1 MKLINRLT
9 LWYLAITT
17 FVLLAS
23 GIIVF
28 YRVQAEIENEVQT
41 RLKRDIDYTV
51 QLLGDGLSVDSV
63 QGNQIEIKEISVTAA
78 IIPLTVT
85 DSMGVYSPYRRALD
99 RKFTVAS
106 SHKINGKHYYIS
118 AYNFIAEP
126 DEILEG
132 IIASLTVTLLI
143 LLLFVAITSRQMSKQ
158 ILSNFN
164 RTLKT
169 IQGFDLKQKN
179 RIKLAETRTYEFK
192 ELNQFLEKM
201 TNRALDDYRS
211 LKEFSENA
219 SHELQTPLAIIR
231 GKLEL
236 LLETHINEKQASLI
250 EGIQNAVQKLSS
262 INQSLVLLTK
272 LENQE
277 YPVKEKMDVST
288 FVRRSIDS
296 FRELIEM
303 KSISLTTEI
312 NPDIHLNLNPFVA
325 DILLTNLLGNAIRH
339 NFMNGSIE
347 VVLTSS
353 GLSVKNTGDP
363 PKVNTQELFKRFKK
377 DKQSS
382 ESTGLGLAIV
392 KQICDLNNFKVAYE
406 FAKGFHVLKIDFPT
420 NKKTSNSPQ
429 SVS

>member
-9 LWYLAITT
+9 IWYLAITT

-23 GIIVF
+23 GLIVF
-28 YRVQAEIENEVQT
+28 YRVQAEIENEVKT
-41 RLKRDIDYTV
+41 RLKRDIDHAA
-51 QLLGDGLSVDSV
+51 QLISEGLPIDSV
-63 QGNQIEIKEISVTAA
+63 RGNQLDIKELDHNAA
-78 IIPLTVT
+78 LIPLQVT
-85 DSMGVYSPYRRALD
+85 DSMGFYSLYRRALD

-106 SHKINGKHYYIS
+106 SHKIQGKHYYIS

-132 IIASLTVTLLI
+132 IIASLAVTLLI
-143 LLLFVAITSRQMSKQ
+143 LLLFVALASRQMSRL

-169 IQGFDLKQKN
+169 IQSFNLKQKN
-179 RIKLAETRTYEFK
+179 RIKLTHTRTYEFK

-201 TNRALDDYRS
+201 TNKALDDYRS

-236 LLETHINEKQASLI
+236 LMETRIDEKQASLI
-250 EGIQNAVQKLSS
+250 EGIQNAVQKLSAV
-262 INQSLVLLTK
+262 NQSLILLTK

-277 YPVKEKMDVST
+277 YPVKEKMNFSH
-288 FVRRSIDS
+288 FVKGEIES

-303 KSISLTTEI
+303 KSLSLTTKIE
-312 NPDIHLNLNPFVA
+312 PEVYLNLNPVLA
-325 DILLTNLLGNAIRH
+325 DILFTNLFTNAIRH
-339 NFMNGSIE
+339 NLMNGSID
-347 VVLTSS
+347 VTLSSYGLT
-353 GLSVKNTGDP
+353 VKNTGDP
-363 PKVNTQELFKRFKK
+363 PKVATQELFKRFKK

-392 KQICDLNNFKVAYE
+392 KQICDLNNFIAGYE
-406 FAKGFHVLKIDFPT
+406 Y
-420 NKKTSNSPQ
+420 TSGLHELSIRF
-429 SVS
+429 SH

>member
-9 LWYLAITT
+9 IWYLAITT

-23 GIIVF
+23 GLIVF
-28 YRVQAEIENEVQT
+28 YRVQAEIENEVKT
-41 RLKRDIDYTV
+41 RLKRDIDHAA
-51 QLLGDGLSVDSV
+51 QLISEGLPIDSV
-63 QGNQIEIKEISVTAA
+63 RGNQLDIKELDHNAA
-78 IIPLTVT
+78 LIPLQVT
-85 DSMGVYSPYRRALD
+85 DSMGFYSLYRRALD

-106 SHKINGKHYYIS
+106 SHKIQGKHYYIS

-132 IIASLTVTLLI
+132 IIASLAVTLLI
-143 LLLFVAITSRQMSKQ
+143 LLLFVALASRQMSRL

-169 IQGFDLKQKN
+169 IQGFNLKQKN
-179 RIKLAETRTYEFK
+179 RIKLTHTRTYEFK

-201 TNRALDDYRS
+201 TNKALDDYRS

-236 LLETHINEKQASLI
+236 LMETRIDEKQASLI
-250 EGIQNAVQKLSS
+250 EGIQNAVQKLSAV
-262 INQSLVLLTK
+262 NQSLILLTK

-277 YPVKEKMDVST
+277 YPVKEKMNFSH
-288 FVRRSIDS
+288 FVKGEIES

-303 KSISLTTEI
+303 KSLSLTTKIE
-312 NPDIHLNLNPFVA
+312 PEVYLNLNPVLA
-325 DILLTNLLGNAIRH
+325 DILFTNLFTNAIRH
-339 NFMNGSIE
+339 NLMNGSID
-347 VVLTSS
+347 VTLSSYGLT
-353 GLSVKNTGDP
+353 VKNTGDP
-363 PKVNTQELFKRFKK
+363 PKVATQELFKRFKK

-392 KQICDLNNFKVAYE
+392 KQICDLNNFIAGYE
-406 FAKGFHVLKIDFPT
+406 Y
-420 NKKTSNSPQ
+420 TSGLHELSIRF
-429 SVS
+429 

>member
-1 MKLINRLT
+1 MKLLNRLT
-9 LWYLAITT
+9 IWYLAITT

-23 GIIVF
+23 GLIVF
-28 YRVQAEIENEVQT
+28 YRVQAEIEHEVKT
-41 RLKRDIDYTV
+41 RLKRDIDHAA
-51 QLLGDGLSVDSV
+51 QLITDGLQVDSV
-63 QGNQIEIKEISVTAA
+63 QGDQIEIKEVPYDAA
-78 IIPLTVT
+78 LVPLQVT
-85 DSMGVYSPYRRALD
+85 DSMGFYSLYRRALD

-106 SHKINGKHYYIS
+106 SYKINGKHYHIS

-132 IIASLTVTLLI
+132 IIASLAVTLLI
-143 LLLFVAITSRQMSKQ
+143 LLLFVAVTSRQMSKQ

-179 RIKLAETRTYEFK
+179 RIKLGQTRTYEFK
-192 ELNQFLEKM
+192 ALNQFLEKM
-201 TNRALDDYRS
+201 TNKALDDYRS

-236 LLETHINEKQASLI
+236 LLETHIDEKQASLI

-262 INQSLVLLTK
+262 VNQSLILLTK

-277 YPVKEKMDVST
+277 YPVKEKMDFSN
-288 FVRRSIDS
+288 FIKRAIES

-303 KSISLTTEI
+303 KSIRLTTEI
-312 NPDIHLNLNPFVA
+312 EPNVHLNLNPVLA
-325 DILLTNLLGNAIRH
+325 DILLTNLLSNAIRH
-339 NFMNGSIE
+339 NSMNGSID
-347 VVLTSS
+347 VLLSSS
-353 GLSVKNTGDP
+353 GLSVKNTGEP
-363 PKVNTQELFKRFKK
+363 PRVNTQELFKRFKK

-382 ESTGLGLAIV
+382 DSTGLGLAIV
-392 KQICDLNNFKVAYE
+392 KQICDLNNFKIGYE
-406 FAKGFHVLKIDFPT
+406 YISGHHELNIIFLPHK
-420 NKKTSNSPQ
+420 
-429 SVS
+429 

>member
-9 LWYLAITT
+9 IWYLAITT

-23 GIIVF
+23 GLIVF
-28 YRVQAEIENEVQT
+28 YRVQAEIENEVKT
-41 RLKRDIDYTV
+41 RLKRDIDHAA
-51 QLLGDGLSVDSV
+51 QLISEGLPIDSV
-63 QGNQIEIKEISVTAA
+63 RGNQLDIKELDHNAA
-78 IIPLTVT
+78 LIPLQVT
-85 DSMGVYSPYRRALD
+85 DSMGFYSLYRRALD

-106 SHKINGKHYYIS
+106 SHKIQGKHYYIS

-132 IIASLTVTLLI
+132 IIASLAVTLLI
-143 LLLFVAITSRQMSKQ
+143 LLLFVALASRQMSRL

-169 IQGFDLKQKN
+169 IQGFNLKQKN
-179 RIKLAETRTYEFK
+179 RIKLAHTRTYEFK

-201 TNRALDDYRS
+201 TNKALDDYRS

-236 LLETHINEKQASLI
+236 LMETRIDEKQASLI
-250 EGIQNAVQKLSS
+250 EGIQNAVQKLSAV
-262 INQSLVLLTK
+262 NQSLILLTK

-277 YPVKEKMDVST
+277 YPVKEKMNFSH
-288 FVRRSIDS
+288 FVKGEIES

-303 KSISLTTEI
+303 KSLSLTTKIE
-312 NPDIHLNLNPFVA
+312 PEVYLNLNPVLA
-325 DILLTNLLGNAIRH
+325 DILFTNLFTNAIRH
-339 NFMNGSIE
+339 NLMNGSID
-347 VVLTSS
+347 VTLSSYGLT
-353 GLSVKNTGDP
+353 VKNTGDP
-363 PKVNTQELFKRFKK
+363 PKVATQELFKRFKK

-392 KQICDLNNFKVAYE
+392 KQICDLNNFIAGYE
-406 FAKGFHVLKIDFPT
+406 Y
-420 NKKTSNSPQ
+420 TSGLHELSIRF
-429 SVS
+429 SH

>member
-9 LWYLAITT
+9 IWYLAITT

-23 GIIVF
+23 GLIVF
-28 YRVQAEIENEVQT
+28 YRVQAEIENEVKT
-41 RLKRDIDYTV
+41 RLKRDIDHAA
-51 QLLGDGLSVDSV
+51 QLISEGLPIDSV
-63 QGNQIEIKEISVTAA
+63 RGNQLDIKELDHNAA
-78 IIPLTVT
+78 LIPLQVT
-85 DSMGVYSPYRRALD
+85 DSMGFYSLHRRALD

-106 SHKINGKHYYIS
+106 SHKIQGKHYYIS

-132 IIASLTVTLLI
+132 IIASLAVTLLI
-143 LLLFVAITSRQMSKQ
+143 LLLFVAVASRQMSRL

-164 RTLKT
+164 QTLKT
-169 IQGFDLKQKN
+169 IQGFNLKQKN
-179 RIKLAETRTYEFK
+179 RIKLAHTRTYEFK

-201 TNRALDDYRS
+201 TNKALDDYRS

-236 LLETHINEKQASLI
+236 LMETRIDEKQASLI
-250 EGIQNAVQKLSS
+250 EGIQNAVQKLSAV
-262 INQSLVLLTK
+262 NQSLILLTK

-277 YPVKEKMDVST
+277 YPVKEKMNFSH
-288 FVRRSIDS
+288 FVNGEIES

-303 KSISLTTEI
+303 KSLSITTKIE
-312 NPDIHLNLNPFVA
+312 PEVYLNLNPVLA
-325 DILLTNLLGNAIRH
+325 DILFTNLITNAIRH
-339 NFMNGSIE
+339 NLMNGSID
-347 VVLTSS
+347 VTLSSS

-363 PKVNTQELFKRFKK
+363 PKVATQELFKRFKK

-392 KQICDLNNFKVAYE
+392 KQICDLNNFTAGYE
-406 FAKGFHVLKIDFPT
+406 Y
-420 NKKTSNSPQ
+420 TSGQHELSIRF
-429 SVS
+429 

>member
-1 MKLINRLT
+1 
-9 LWYLAITT
+9 
-17 FVLLAS
+17 
-23 GIIVF
+23 
-28 YRVQAEIENEVQT
+28 
-41 RLKRDIDYTV
+41 
-51 QLLGDGLSVDSV
+51 
-63 QGNQIEIKEISVTAA
+63 
-78 IIPLTVT
+78 
-85 DSMGVYSPYRRALD
+85 
-99 RKFTVAS
+99 
-106 SHKINGKHYYIS
+106 
-118 AYNFIAEP
+118 
-126 DEILEG
+126 
-132 IIASLTVTLLI
+132 
-143 LLLFVAITSRQMSKQ
+143 
-158 ILSNFN
+158 
-164 RTLKT
+164 
-169 IQGFDLKQKN
+169 
-179 RIKLAETRTYEFK
+179 
-192 ELNQFLEKM
+192 M

-236 LLETHINEKQASLI
+236 LLETHIDEKQASLI

-277 YPVKEKMDVST
+277 YPVKEKMDVSN
-288 FVRRSIDS
+288 FVRHSIDS

-303 KSISLTTEI
+303 KSISLATEI
-312 NPDIHLNLNPFVA
+312 HPDIYLNLNPFVA
-325 DILLTNLLGNAIRH
+325 DILMTNLLSNAIRH
-339 NFMNGSIE
+339 NFVNGSIE

-363 PKVNTQELFKRFKK
+363 PNVNTQELFKRFKK

-406 FAKGFHVLKIDFPT
+406 FANGYHELKIDFSV

>member
-1 MKLINRLT
+1 MKLINKLT
-9 LWYLAITT
+9 IWYLAITT
-17 FVLLAS
+17 FVLLA
-23 GIIVF
+23 GGLIVF
-28 YRVQAEIENEVQT
+28 YRVQAEIENEVET
-41 RLKRDIDYTV
+41 RLKRDIDHAAKLIT
-51 QLLGDGLSVDSV
+51 DGMPIDSV
-63 QGNQIEIKEISVTAA
+63 RGNQLNIKELDYNGAL
-78 IIPLTVT
+78 IPLQVI
-85 DSMGVYSPYRRALD
+85 DSMGFYSLYRTALD

-106 SHKINGKHYYIS
+106 SYKIQGKHYYIS

-132 IIASLTVTLLI
+132 IIASLAVTLLI
-143 LLLFVAITSRQMSKQ
+143 FLLFVAVTSRQMSKQ

-169 IQGFDLKQKN
+169 IQGFTLKQKD
-179 RIKLAETRTYEFK
+179 RIKLAHTRTYEFK

-201 TNRALDDYRS
+201 TNKALDDYRS

-236 LLETHINEKQASLI
+236 LMETRIDEKQASLI
-250 EGIQNAVQKLSS
+250 EGIQNAVQKLSAV
-262 INQSLVLLTK
+262 NQSLILLTK

-277 YPVKEKMDVST
+277 YPVKEKMNFSH
-288 FVRRSIDS
+288 FVKGEIES

-303 KSISLTTEI
+303 KSLRLTTNIDPEVY
-312 NPDIHLNLNPFVA
+312 LNLNPVLA
-325 DILLTNLLGNAIRH
+325 DILFTNLFTNAIRH
-339 NFMNGSIE
+339 NLMNGSID
-347 VVLTSS
+347 VTLSSS

-363 PKVNTQELFKRFKK
+363 PKVATQELFKRFKK

-392 KQICDLNNFKVAYE
+392 KQICDLNNFTAGYE
-406 FAKGFHVLKIDFPT
+406 Y
-420 NKKTSNSPQ
+420 TSGHHELSIRF
-429 SVS
+429 

>member
-9 LWYLAITT
+9 IWYLAITT

-23 GIIVF
+23 GLIVF
-28 YRVQAEIENEVQT
+28 YSVQAEIENEVKT
-41 RLKRDIDYTV
+41 RLKRDIDHAAELIT
-51 QLLGDGLSVDSV
+51 DGLSIDSV
-63 QGNQIEIKEISVTAA
+63 RGNQLDIKELDYNAA
-78 IIPLTVT
+78 LIPLQVT
-85 DSMGVYSPYRRALD
+85 DSMGFYSLYRRALD

-106 SHKINGKHYYIS
+106 SYKIKGKHYYIS

-132 IIASLTVTLLI
+132 IIASLAVTLLI
-143 LLLFVAITSRQMSKQ
+143 LLLFVAVASRQMSKL

-169 IQGFDLKQKN
+169 IQGFTLKQKN
-179 RIKLAETRTYEFK
+179 RIRLTHTRTYEFK

-201 TNRALDDYRS
+201 TNKALDDYRS

-236 LLETHINEKQASLI
+236 LLETRIDEKQASLI
-250 EGIQNAVQKLSS
+250 EGIQNAVQKLSAV
-262 INQSLVLLTK
+262 NQSLILLTK

-277 YPVKEKMDVST
+277 YPVKEKMNFSH
-288 FVRRSIDS
+288 FVKGEIES

-303 KSISLTTEI
+303 KSLRLTTKIE
-312 NPDIHLNLNPFVA
+312 PEVYLNLNPVLA
-325 DILLTNLLGNAIRH
+325 DILFTNLFTNAIRH
-339 NFMNGSIE
+339 NLMNGSID
-347 VVLTSS
+347 VTLSSS

-363 PKVNTQELFKRFKK
+363 PKVATQELFKRFKK

-392 KQICDLNNFKVAYE
+392 KQICDLNNFTAGYE
-406 FAKGFHVLKIDFPT
+406 Y
-420 NKKTSNSPQ
+420 TSGHHELSIRF
-429 SVS
+429 

>member
-1 MKLINRLT
+1 
-9 LWYLAITT
+9 
-17 FVLLAS
+17 
-23 GIIVF
+23 
-28 YRVQAEIENEVQT
+28 
-41 RLKRDIDYTV
+41 
-51 QLLGDGLSVDSV
+51 
-63 QGNQIEIKEISVTAA
+63 
-78 IIPLTVT
+78 
-85 DSMGVYSPYRRALD
+85 
-99 RKFTVAS
+99 
-106 SHKINGKHYYIS
+106 
-118 AYNFIAEP
+118 
-126 DEILEG
+126 
-132 IIASLTVTLLI
+132 VTLLI

-179 RIKLAETRTYEFK
+179 RIKLAETQTYEFK

>member
-9 LWYLAITT
+9 IWYLAITT

-23 GIIVF
+23 GLIVF
-28 YRVQAEIENEVQT
+28 YRVQAEIENEVKT
-41 RLKRDIDYTV
+41 RLKRDIDHAA
-51 QLLGDGLSVDSV
+51 QLISEGLPIDSV
-63 QGNQIEIKEISVTAA
+63 RGNQLDIKELDHNAA
-78 IIPLTVT
+78 LIPLQVT
-85 DSMGVYSPYRRALD
+85 DSMGFYSLHRRALD

-106 SHKINGKHYYIS
+106 SHKIQGKHYYIS

-132 IIASLTVTLLI
+132 IIASLAVTLLI
-143 LLLFVAITSRQMSKQ
+143 LLLFVALASRQMSRL

-164 RTLKT
+164 QTLKT
-169 IQGFDLKQKN
+169 IQGFNLKQKN
-179 RIKLAETRTYEFK
+179 RIKLTHTRTYEFK

-201 TNRALDDYRS
+201 TNKALDDYRS

-236 LLETHINEKQASLI
+236 LMETRIDEKQASLI
-250 EGIQNAVQKLSS
+250 EGIQNAVQKLSAV
-262 INQSLVLLTK
+262 NQSLILLTK

-277 YPVKEKMDVST
+277 YPVKEKMNFSH
-288 FVRRSIDS
+288 FVNGEIES

-303 KSISLTTEI
+303 KSLSITTKIE
-312 NPDIHLNLNPFVA
+312 PEVYLNLNPVLA
-325 DILLTNLLGNAIRH
+325 DILFTNLITNAIRH
-339 NFMNGSIE
+339 NLMNGSID
-347 VVLTSS
+347 VTLSSS

-363 PKVNTQELFKRFKK
+363 PKVATQELFKRFKK

-392 KQICDLNNFKVAYE
+392 KQICDLNNFTAGYE
-406 FAKGFHVLKIDFPT
+406 Y
-420 NKKTSNSPQ
+420 TSGQHELSIRF
-429 SVS
+429 

>member
-9 LWYLAITT
+9 IWYLAITT

-23 GIIVF
+23 GLIVF
-28 YRVQAEIENEVQT
+28 YRVQAEIENEVKT
-41 RLKRDIDYTV
+41 RLKRDIDHAA
-51 QLLGDGLSVDSV
+51 QLISEGLPIDSV
-63 QGNQIEIKEISVTAA
+63 RGNQLDIKELDHNAA
-78 IIPLTVT
+78 LITLQVT
-85 DSMGVYSPYRRALD
+85 DSMGFYSLYRRALD

-106 SHKINGKHYYIS
+106 SHKIQGKHYYIS

-132 IIASLTVTLLI
+132 IIASLAVTLLI
-143 LLLFVAITSRQMSKQ
+143 LLLFVALASRQMSRL

-169 IQGFDLKQKN
+169 IQGFNLKQKN
-179 RIKLAETRTYEFK
+179 RIKLTHTRTYEFK

-201 TNRALDDYRS
+201 TNKALDDYRS

-236 LLETHINEKQASLI
+236 LMETRIDEKQASLI
-250 EGIQNAVQKLSS
+250 EGIQNAVQKLSAV
-262 INQSLVLLTK
+262 NQSLILLTK

-277 YPVKEKMDVST
+277 YPVKEKMNFSH
-288 FVRRSIDS
+288 FVKGEIES

-303 KSISLTTEI
+303 KSLSLTTKIE
-312 NPDIHLNLNPFVA
+312 PEVYLNLNPVLA
-325 DILLTNLLGNAIRH
+325 DILFTNLFTNAIRH
-339 NFMNGSIE
+339 NLMNGSID
-347 VVLTSS
+347 VTLSSYGLT
-353 GLSVKNTGDP
+353 VKNTGDP
-363 PKVNTQELFKRFKK
+363 PKVATQELFKRFKK

-392 KQICDLNNFKVAYE
+392 KQICDLNNFIAGYE
-406 FAKGFHVLKIDFPT
+406 Y
-420 NKKTSNSPQ
+420 TSGLHELSIRF
-429 SVS
+429 SH